1 MKVMC
6 TIDAFVS
13 AASSR
18 ITSQAYATIAA
29 AAAPAPQPL
38 IPIDDTSAVF
48 SEDDGEE
55 AAAEEQEEDTQAQ
68 QGEQSSCQDLAA
80 LNSEM
85 MEEMPDED
93 NE

>member
-1 MKVMC
+1 MMLMC
-6 TIDAFVS
+6 TIDALVS

-29 AAAPAPQPL
+29 AAAPAPQSTTPVQCFL
-38 IPIDDTSAVF
+38 RI
-48 SEDDGEE
+48 EDEGKEP
-55 AAAEEQEEDTQAQ
+55 AAEEQEEDTQAQ